1 MSRHLL
7 RSLLIATLLLCL
19 PAQVRADAEKT
30 LQTRFATIRYSD
42 DQEIGDFL
50 WRITGKRLALTDS
63 TGLVKNRVDELV
75 ERVETLLEMYPSP
88 FQFSIRLESHT
99 LQDPAALYSH
109 RTRTITLAI
118 DCVTDGVLAH
128 EMAHAVISA
137 YFQVPPP
144 EKAQEILAQYVDKNL
159 YNLY

>member
-1 MSRHLL
+1 MSRHLSH
-7 RSLLIATLLLCL
+7 SLLIAVLLLCH

-30 LQTRFATIRYSD
+30 LQTRFATIHYSD
-42 DQEIGDFL
+42 DREISDFL

-63 TGLVKNRVDELV
+63 AELVKNRVDELV

-88 FQFSIRLESHT
+88 FQFSIQLEAHT
-99 LQDPAALYSH
+99 LQDPVALFYH

-118 DCVTDGVLAH
+118 DRVTDGVLAH
-128 EMAHAVISA
+128 EMAHAVINA
-137 YFQVPPP
+137 YFPVPPP

>member
-1 MSRHLL
+1 MSRHLSH
-7 RSLLIATLLLCL
+7 SLLIATLFLFL
-19 PAQVRADAEKT
+19 PVQAHAAAEKT
-30 LQTRFATIRYSD
+30 LHTRFVTIHYSE

-50 WRITGKRLALTDS
+50 WRITGKRLALSDS
-63 TGLVKNRVDELV
+63 TELVKNRVDELV

-88 FQFSIRLESHT
+88 FQFSIRLEAHYS
-99 LQDPAALYSH
+99 QDPVALYSH

-118 DCVTDGVLAH
+118 DRVTDGVLAH
-128 EMAHAVISA
+128 EIAHAIINA
-137 YFQVPPP
+137 YFPVPPP